1 MRFGIG
7 AARVAMVLVSAGI
20 VLTVFVDVADAK
32 QRYCRQEYCAKRG
45 PTRCTGVFSW
55 ASCGAPRPGKCLQT
69 GVRLVKC

>member
-7 AARVAMVLVSAGI
+7 AAKVAMMLVSPSL

-32 QRYCRQEYCAKRG
+32 ERYCRQEYCAKRG
-45 PTRCTGVFSW
+45 PTRCTGALSW
-55 ASCGAPRPGKCLQT
+55 ATCGAPKVGKCLVT